1 MKDENSFYSL
11 IQEYRVSI
19 QIEKKKIIKK
29 LNQLIDN
36 DELVRLVEKNN
47 NDMQTIVNDNYD
59 SLIANPNV
67 LSDNKKF
74 LDLFYE
80 NLVLY
85 TLANY
90 RQLNVGGLNFMQ
102 AMATAISFKTE
113 KTVLDE
119 NKLTKRCLVL

>member
-11 IQEYRVSI
+11 IKEYLVSI
-19 QIEKKKIIKK
+19 QIEKKKIIKE

-36 DELVRLVEKNN
+36 DELVRLIEKNN
-47 NDMQTIVNDNYD
+47 NDMQTIVNDNSD
-59 SLIANPNV
+59 SLIENPNT
-67 LSDNKKF
+67 LIYNKAF
-74 LDLFYE
+74 LNIFYE

-90 RQLNVGGLNFMQ
+90 RRLKVGGLNFMQ

-119 NKLTKRCLVL
+119 NKLTKR